1 MSFYYDA
8 TNNQPGN
15 DIHIDIL
22 VYIEDNNTFY
32 VPNRPE
38 KEAGISFS
46 IVNTT
51 THIIVDKHIY
61 VQLSFEFR
69 PPTNQGYYFN
79 FFNNYANNVMI
90 LTMVE
95 RLNKT
100 VDSINNTHL
109 DPLSQTLQTVF
120 EEMETV
126 HNR

>member
-1 MSFYYDA
+1 
-8 TNNQPGN
+8 
-15 DIHIDIL
+15 
-22 VYIEDNNTFY
+22 
-32 VPNRPE
+32 
-38 KEAGISFS
+38 
-46 IVNTT
+46 
-51 THIIVDKHIY
+51 
-61 VQLSFEFR
+61 
-69 PPTNQGYYFN
+69 
-79 FFNNYANNVMI
+79 MI